1 MPMYEYR
8 CEGCGTTFERLRK
21 FSDPPVEVHDGCGGK
36 VERLITAA
44 GLRFKGSGWYITDYA
59 RAGQKDDGSGEAKKR
74 DDGSGEAK
82 KKDDGSGEVK
92 KKDDSSGEAKKKSD
106 TPAKTES
113 SPAPAAPAKKD

>member
-44 GLRFKGSGWYITDYA
+44 GLHFKGSGWYINDYA
-59 RAGQKDDGSGEAKKR
+59 RAGQKDGKNGGEAKKQ
-74 DDGSGEAK
+74 
-82 KKDDGSGEVK
+82 
-92 KKDDSSGEAKKKSD
+92 SD

>member
-8 CEGCGTTFERLRK
+8 CEGCGITFERLRK

-44 GLRFKGSGWYITDYA
+44 GLRFKGSGWYVNDYA
-59 RAGQKDDGSGEAKKR
+59 RAGQKDGGNGEA
-74 DDGSGEAK
+74 
-82 KKDDGSGEVK
+82 K